1 MSAFQPSHGN
11 SAFQPS
17 HGNSAFQPSPGNC
30 FVVISFLSANDVKC
44 TNSIFLCLP
53 IVYHIHVSVI
63 CHHFCSCS
71 DRLRRITHLQSFWFS
86 HYTMHSFLSLF
97 WARDY
102 VLEIVRTADSHLPG
116 LDWNVMVYI
125 THELYWADC
134 CETQKSRRQREYGLF
149 SNLLKCYSQLN
160 LGQLQYVY
168 FSFLVL
174 LCGLTMNSEWSLCD
188 FQRRALPSNAFLS

>member
-1 MSAFQPSHGN
+1 MRWIVPILLSLLIAIHSAICAS
-11 SAFQPS
+11 
-17 HGNSAFQPSPGNC
+17 
-30 FVVISFLSANDVKC
+30 ISTLQESFEMDDTTAEFL
-44 TNSIFLCLP
+44 
-53 IVYHIHVSVI
+53 
-63 CHHFCSCS
+63 
-71 DRLRRITHLQSFWFS
+71 WFS

-102 VLEIVRTADSHLPG
+102 VLEIVRTADSYLPG

-149 SNLLKCYSQLN
+149 SNMLKCYSQLN

>member
-1 MSAFQPSHGN
+1 M

-97 WARDY
+97 RARDY
-102 VLEIVRTADSHLPG
+102 VLETVRTADSYLPASNRNVPISHL
-116 LDWNVMVYI
+116 
-125 THELYWADC
+125 HELY
-134 CETQKSRRQREYGLF
+134 
-149 SNLLKCYSQLN
+149 LKTISQIN
-160 LGQLQYVY
+160 
-168 FSFLVL
+168 
-174 LCGLTMNSEWSLCD
+174 MNSNKICLYVFFQSTATCISLHWTVNC
-188 FQRRALPSNAFLS
+188 FVVRFVSLAYILVPF